1 MLHLLPSFSTLQRI
15 LNIVLVVGHLAR
27 LAMILS
33 LRSASLTL
41 TTVNTSVALGA
52 WYPILKDRD
61 FFLNFFFEFF
71 DDIAP

>member
-33 LRSASLTL
+33 LRLAPLTL
-41 TTVNTSVALGA
+41 NTINASVVLGA
-52 WYPILKDRD
+52 WYPKLKDRD
-61 FFLNFFFEFF
+61 
-71 DDIAP
+71 DDISP